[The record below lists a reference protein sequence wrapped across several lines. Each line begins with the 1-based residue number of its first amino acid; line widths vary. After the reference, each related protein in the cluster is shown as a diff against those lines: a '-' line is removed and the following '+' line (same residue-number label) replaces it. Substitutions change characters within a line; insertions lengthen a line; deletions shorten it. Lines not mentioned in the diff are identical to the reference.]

1 MKNFVGYIAN
11 KIVQS
16 IPKSKKVSPTITS
29 VKPNLTKTVA
39 DTKSDEYIKRINL
52 LNKAESKLK
61 TGKEMMKTAQKERK
75 KLVDTGR
82 AFQFKNMTNYHPL
95 KPGDKAT
102 YKDSMKVEKPQKKFK
117 KGKELAK
124 GGRVGLKA
132 GTNPF
137 KRKTNIDKIKET
149 FAPKKRVNAKG
160 GKLIGG
166 QKNIDVAAPFGKITG
181 EDFAKLR
188 SKKTKKKVI

>member
-1 MKNFVGYIAN
+1 MGIFSFVKPGKQIF
-11 KIVQS
+11 K
-16 IPKSKKVSPTITS
+16 TITS
-29 VKPNLTKTVA
+29 VKPNVPVTKGQKLKRDLKLA
-39 DTKSDEYIKRINL
+39 RQKRI
-52 LNKAESKLK
+52 ASESKLDN
-61 TGKEMMKTAQKERK
+61 TIFRIEQQKERLLGK
-75 KLVDTGR
+75 
-82 AFQFKNMTNYHPL
+82 QY
-95 KPGDKAT
+95 
-102 YKDSMKVEKPQKKFK
+102 K

-137 KRKTNIDKIKET
+137 MKKSNIKKIQET
-149 FAPKKRVNAKG
+149 FGPKKDKKRINAKG

>member
-1 MKNFVGYIAN
+1 MGVQKLIQSTPRSQKVG
-11 KIVQS
+11 
-16 IPKSKKVSPTITS
+16 PTITS

-82 AFQFKNMTNYHPL
+82 AFQFKNMKSYHPL

-102 YKDSMKVEKPQKKFK
+102 YKDSMKVEGPQKKFK

-149 FAPKKRVNAKG
+149 FAPKKRINAKG
-160 GKLIGG
+160 GFPDLSGDGKTTFKDILIGRG
-166 QKNIDVAAPFGKITG
+166 VIKKKNGKN
-181 EDFAKLR
+181 
-188 SKKTKKKVI
+188 KKKVI